1 MKTPPSFL
9 TTAVLCLLSLLA
21 APPASRAAEPKP
33 SGAIILRLDD
43 VHGLWGGHTV
53 VLDADGNV
61 FVRKVRR
68 PDEQRHHLKLPA
80 DELAGMLA
88 FIASCGI
95 RDYREH
101 ARPGVPDEAHPRI
114 TVTLAGQEKI
124 TAAKWANDKVPEF
137 DKLYARLLQLAERA
151 VKTPA
156 YLKQPFDSSA
166 KFPAGD

>member
-1 MKTPPSFL
+1 M
-9 TTAVLCLLSLLA
+9 A
-21 APPASRAAEPKP
+21 APTAARAAEPKP

-43 VHGLWGGHTV
+43 IHGLWGGHAV
-53 VLDADGNV
+53 ALDADGNV

-68 PDEQRHHLKLPA
+68 PDEQRFHLKLPA
-80 DELAGMLA
+80 DELREFLA
-88 FIASCGI
+88 FIASSGI

-101 ARPGVPDEAHPRI
+101 ARPGVPDEARPHI
-114 TVTLAGQEKI
+114 TLTLAGQEKV
-124 TAAKWANDKVPEF
+124 TAAKWSNDKVPEF

-151 VKTPA
+151 TKTPA